1 VFARTDRLLLR
12 PGWRE
17 DAPALAAAVNELGIA
32 RNFEGTLWLYSVE
45 EAQAFLAEA
54 QADPARTTL
63 LAYRRTSGAPELV
76 GAVGLART
84 GEDQAL
90 FAAWTARRFWGRGY
104 ASEAGAALLDIAR
117 HGLRLGHVFAW
128 SFLDNPA
135 GARLLERLGFAATGE
150 IVRAASLARGGA
162 ATPCRLHVRPLGAAV
177 RADAEAAI
185 AA

>member
-1 VFARTDRLLLR
+1 LLLR

-17 DAPALAAAVNELGIA
+17 DAPALAAAVNELAVA
-32 RNFEGTLWLYSVE
+32 RNFEGSPWPYTVA
-45 EAQAFLAEA
+45 EAEAFLAEA
-54 QADPARTTL
+54 QTDPARTAL
-63 LAYRRTSGAPELV
+63 LAYRRTAGAPELV

-84 GEDQAL
+84 GDGQAL

-135 GARLLERLGFAATGE
+135 GVRLLDRLGFIATGE
-150 IVRAASLARGGA
+150 IVRASSLARGGA
-162 ATPCRLHVRPLGAAV
+162 AAPCRLHVRPLGAAV
-177 RADAEAAI
+177 RADSQAAM